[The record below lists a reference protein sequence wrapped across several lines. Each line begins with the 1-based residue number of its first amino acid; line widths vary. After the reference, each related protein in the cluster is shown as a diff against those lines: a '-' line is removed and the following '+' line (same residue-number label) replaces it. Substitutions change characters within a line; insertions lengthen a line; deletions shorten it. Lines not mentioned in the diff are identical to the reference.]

1 LLQLATSAKQDDVR
15 SAAIS
20 SLQAYDD
27 ARIPDEL
34 LRANAQFSAPVRE
47 VALSVLSSRKT
58 WAAKLIAAVAAGAI
72 ARDQVPTA
80 VVQRMLFLRDPELAA
95 QVKQHWGDVRDAST
109 EEMRQLVERF
119 SQIITAGSGNPYKGK
134 RLFDQN
140 CGKCHILFNTGGR
153 IGPDL
158 TAYKRDD
165 LRGMLMNVINP
176 SLEIR
181 EGFENFLIVT
191 VDGRTLNGF
200 VTEQDNRIVVLKQ
213 ADGQT
218 VLVPRADIED
228 MSAIPRSIMP
238 EAILKDYNDQQV
250 RDLFAYLR
258 STQPLPE

>member
-1 LLQLATSAKQDDVR
+1 
-15 SAAIS
+15 
-20 SLQAYDD
+20 
-27 ARIPDEL
+27 
-34 LRANAQFSAPVRE
+34 
-47 VALSVLSSRKT
+47 
-58 WAAKLIAAVAAGAI
+58 
-72 ARDQVPTA
+72 
-80 VVQRMLFLRDPELAA
+80 MLFLRDQNLAD
-95 QVKQHWGDVRDAST
+95 QVKKQWSDVHDATT
-109 EEMRQLVERF
+109 EEMRQQVERF
-119 SQIITAGSGNPYKGK
+119 SKIIAAGSGNPYKGK

-140 CGKCHILFNTGGR
+140 CGKCHILFNAGGR

-191 VDGRTLNGF
+191 ADGRTLNGF
-200 VTEQDNRIVVLKQ
+200 VTEQDNRVVVLKQ

-218 VLVPRADIED
+218 VLVPRTDIED
-228 MSAIPRSIMP
+228 MSAIPRSLMP
-238 EAILKDYNDQQV
+238 EAILKDYNEQQV